1 MDCDISERGNGLK
14 TKEVSDSRLRKVLE
28 QISIFVVP
36 FDEARHVGTLRHDLK
51 FFGASPNQRGAHELL
66 GETLAAQLRRHEGVV
81 ENDAVRFASI
91 LGDGR
96 DAFAL

>member
-51 FFGASPNQRGAHELL
+51 FFGASPGQRGVDKLF
-66 GETLAAQLRRHEGVV
+66 GETLAAQLRRHESVV
-81 ENDAVRFASI
+81 EDDAVWFASI
-91 LGDGR
+91 FRDGGDAVGV
-96 DAFAL
+96 